1 MTSQNLIGEKFWSS
15 WGFAEQISK
24 SPSRRGLQWN
34 HAQLQKMDFF
44 MIKSKKSL
52 SFFLLYI
59 NSQQLLIHKMSYF
72 WLKSLQWGLNLD
84 LKFSESWSKNSLEER
99 NFSCSTS
106 KTRFFYEIFFFTETS
121 DFRLKKFKNSQ
132 YPKMVSKRLYG
143 HYLRSYEQFWVFQ
156 KIKNRIYH
164 CKIEKT
170 MISQCIF
177 GFK

>member
-106 KTRFFYEIFFFTETS
+106 KTRFFYEIFFLPKQVILDS
-121 DFRLKKFKNSQ
+121 KSSKIVNIQKWSQ
-132 YPKMVSKRLYG
+132 NGSTA
-143 HYLRSYEQFWVFQ
+143 
-156 KIKNRIYH
+156 II
-164 CKIEKT
+164 
-170 MISQCIF
+170 
-177 GFK
+177 